1 MLVALA
7 TLSVAISDHDYYRN
21 LGIGYSEF
29 SS

>member
-7 TLSVAISDHDYYRN
+7 TLSVAISNHDYYRN
-21 LGIGYSEF
+21 LDITRSEF